1 MMVTELKDIIAA
13 VGGLLGIAAMLF
25 SWLTAR
31 SRANASELDDISKR
45 VTSVE
50 NEIKHIPS
58 KDVVHQLEL
67 SISKIEGDIH
77 AMSEAFKAVERT
89 AVRIESFLL
98 NGSKASK

>member
-1 MMVTELKDIIAA
+1 MITELKDIVAA
-13 VGGLLGIAAMLF
+13 VGGLLGIAAMVY

-31 SRANASELDDISKR
+31 SRANATELDDISKK
-45 VTSVE
+45 VTALES
-50 NEIKHIPS
+50 EIKHIPS

-77 AMSEAFKAVERT
+77 AMSQAFKAVERT

-98 NGSKASK
+98 SDSKASK